1 MGHNEITPELKKIIE
16 RYLGKHLPEGI
27 IGFLR
32 DTRYSYRLDFRLNMS
47 DLVENRLNLVNSGD
61 KMNEFVE
68 QLTRIV
74 NSLFQVNIMAYG
86 YRIEVIGE
94 KEWIDNVFSKKIKQ
108 AFKNTEGSECI
119 ASMKVIRD
127 QNKLQYDIVLGVKKD
142 CQPTNC
148 SWYEVNIRQ
157 SGLYNLGTNLRETLN
172 TFNLPE
178 ELFVINLGGRGN
190 RSYEY

>member
-1 MGHNEITPELKKIIE
+1 MSQNEITPELKKIIE

-32 DTRYSYRLDFRLNMS
+32 DTGYSYRLDFRINMS

-74 NSLFQVNIMAYG
+74 NSLFQVNIMSYG

-127 QNKLQYDIVLGVKKD
+127 LNKLQYDIIVAVKKD

-148 SWYEVNIRQ
+148 SWYEVNIRE

>member
-1 MGHNEITPELKKIIE
+1 MRHDEITPELKTIIE

-32 DTRYSYRLDFRLNMS
+32 DTGYSYRLDFRLNMS
-47 DLVENRLNLVNSGD
+47 DLLENKLNLVNSGD
-61 KMNEFVE
+61 KMNKFVE
-68 QLTRIV
+68 DLTRIV
-74 NSLFQVNIMAYG
+74 NSLFQVNIMSYG
-86 YRIEVIGE
+86 YRIDVVGE
-94 KEWIDNVFSKKIKQ
+94 KEWINDVFSKKIKQ
-108 AFKNTEGSECI
+108 SFKNTEGSECI

-127 QNKLQYDIVLGVKKD
+127 QNKLQYDIIVGVKKD

-157 SGLYNLGTNLRETLN
+157 SGLYNLGTNLRETLD

-178 ELFVINLGGRGN
+178 ELFIINLGGRGV
-190 RSYEY
+190 RSNEY